1 MFLSAAS
8 ILAIFV
14 VNTLEFIVNHFFSN
28 RRLGNL
34 ESQRACCQLRFVAGL
49 KLGTQAEQGRERL
62 ERYRLSR
69 NGGQVPFHAQC
80 IDRLVVAART
90 PG

>member
-49 KLGTQAEQGRERL
+49 KLGTQAEQGREDRALPL
-62 ERYRLSR
+62 EQEWWPGSLS
-69 NGGQVPFHAQC
+69 GAVH
-80 IDRLVVAART
+80 
-90 PG
+90 